1 MEQIKAHNKKEHL
14 IVETRKLLIKKDKS
28 LAINNKINNKRKNK
42 TSSKAFHYKK
52 MKIAIQ

>member
-14 IVETRKLLIKKDKS
+14 IVKTRKLLIKKDKS